1 MVSRRQF
8 LGRRSCLISDSPRVC
23 VPVSAQGARVYRESL
38 LSGLEGNPVNICK
51 EKGLHFLETMSETKQ
66 TCFPLAQKTL

>member
-1 MVSRRQF
+1 M
-8 LGRRSCLISDSPRVC
+8 
-23 VPVSAQGARVYRESL
+23 YRESL